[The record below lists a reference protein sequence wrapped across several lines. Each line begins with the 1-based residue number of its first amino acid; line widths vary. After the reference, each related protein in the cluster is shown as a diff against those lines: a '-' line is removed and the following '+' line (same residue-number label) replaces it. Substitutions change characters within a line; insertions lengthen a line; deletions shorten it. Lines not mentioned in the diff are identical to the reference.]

1 MTRPNSLQ
9 GKTALITGGSRGIGH
24 AIAKRLATEGVLVA
38 VNFAGNASA
47 ASALTKEIESAGGEA
62 FAIQARIGSAAE
74 TAKLFAD
81 LKQELNRRQ
90 RKGLNILVN
99 NAGATHFG
107 RLADTTE
114 EDFDR
119 IFATNVKGT
128 FLVTKSALPHL
139 ADGGRI
145 INLSS
150 GASRRPGTTFGVYA
164 MTKAAIDA
172 MTLALAAELG
182 PRGITVNAIAPG
194 WIATEGNAAARQDA
208 ETVRRVESQTA
219 LGRLGTPEDI
229 AAVVAFLASDNSRW
243 ITGQYIEASGGFRLL

>member
-1 MTRPNSLQ
+1 
-9 GKTALITGGSRGIGH
+9 
-24 AIAKRLATEGVLVA
+24 
-38 VNFAGNASA
+38 
-47 ASALTKEIESAGGEA
+47 
-62 FAIQARIGSAAE
+62 
-74 TAKLFAD
+74 
-81 LKQELNRRQ
+81 
-90 RKGLNILVN
+90 
-99 NAGATHFG
+99 
-107 RLADTTE
+107 
-114 EDFDR
+114 
-119 IFATNVKGT
+119 
-128 FLVTKSALPHL
+128 
-139 ADGGRI
+139 
-145 INLSS
+145 
-150 GASRRPGTTFGVYA
+150 